1 MLIMIVLFE
10 ISLRL
15 FYPQKIYDDC
25 YEYSYKN
32 LSNLEVELDSH
43 LGWKLISNYSGC
55 RYQPDTNKIITKT
68 HNSNGLRIDKDIP
81 YEKGSKKRVLL
92 LGDSFVYGY
101 GLDDDETIAVKL
113 QENLGD
119 NYEIINFGV
128 DGYGTGQELLQF
140 MEDGLKYHPDIV
152 LLFFYPNDFTESQMN
167 NFYFGDNPRMLLK
180 GNIIASSPEEKEI
193 LIRDSLKNGTA
204 KFLRDVISPTTY
216 NINNLSDES
225 IFLYNYPTEMIWNDG
240 YGPNKKPL
248 FLNKQISSLF
258 LKYSHLYS
266 LIYHKLSKIDFP
278 AKKIKY
284 SNRITDGIDIL
295 YEKKSMGN
303 NDPTLA
309 MFLII
314 KLFGEFERKSTTEN
328 YKFIVVGIPE
338 KRGVSLE
345 YQKKF
350 LNLYLDVNLDD
361 FDFKKIDKI
370 FNEELTNERL
380 ISSVDYISLYDLADS
395 NFDEF
400 YFKTDGHWNPN
411 GVKLS
416 ADYITKELKKRKII

>member
-204 KFLRDVISPTTY
+204 KFLRDVISPTIY

-266 LIYHKLSKIDFP
+266 LIYHKLSNINP
-278 AKKIKY
+278 NVKKIKY
-284 SNRITDGIDIL
+284 ADRITDGIDIFYGKKL
-295 YEKKSMGN
+295 GSINPNPVMFLILNLINEFEKKS
-303 NDPTLA
+303 A
-309 MFLII
+309 
-314 KLFGEFERKSTTEN
+314 TEN

-338 KRGVSLE
+338 KRNVNE
-345 YQKKF
+345 KYQEKF
-350 LNLYLDVNLDD
+350 LNQYSDVDESM
-361 FDFKKIDKI
+361 FEFQKIDRI
-370 FNEELTNERL
+370 FGEELPKKD
-380 ISSVDYISLYDLADS
+380 IDYISLYDLAEE
-395 NFDEF
+395 NFDKF